1 MADTDPQGH
10 GSLMEELRDTF
21 LASGST
27 SEEFDSL
34 VQRRHL
40 PYWCTS
46 WMVHSDPQHPKRIQ
60 DCFDQ
65 FLPPYSLIEIEVRN
79 DDDDPTGKALLG
91 IVERKVAGGHF
102 SAAVNML
109 ASTDAGF
116 LDWGNLHFVDLKDFE
131 IHFCKKASGKC
142 SSKPRSKA
150 VGWYHVSALRIVT
163 MEMACNTGWMA
174 DAAISNFSDQL
185 QDYMAAGKGSGGNL
199 PEARDSGPPRRGDA
213 VEELDLG
220 EAPGERSDDEER
232 RARTE
237 RKRESLHPV
246 FAGAAGRAARDR
258 EAKEK
263 QKEEQGLAER
273 RRQDAARLARESAA
287 DANRALTHRGPQ
299 LVDAPRARLVARE
312 DDPRDAGGGQGY
324 GGRPGRSFL
333 DDIGTIGSDDPYGSG
348 GDHGRRGQDRGHPS
362 GGGGGRDGDE
372 KDRDDP
378 GKKKKKRKS
387 SSPSKKK
394 EKVRGSA
401 VIAPQKN
408 KEKKR
413 RRGHGDPGGDPSSS
427 SDGRGRGHKKQG
439 RKDSRSPRREAKR
452 KRSKDEDK
460 KRKRS
465 GRTHKRGRRSSSS
478 SKTSNSQDDLYGHE
492 TSKYESLVEKAKRHP
507 GRLLRSG
514 LEQMAK
520 FLAARAGSEGEPEGS
535 WRQQKVSAYL
545 NQVLFN
551 QHPPASIGMR
561 NARELVTLA
570 EGLDLLMEED
580 FARLGDLLMQRM
592 KAVEAS
598 LSEGWGVAN
607 YQELIPPPKAT
618 LTTDQERAFATR
630 HAIQQKRLQDSMAKK
645 RVG

>member
-1 MADTDPQGH
+1 M
-10 GSLMEELRDTF
+10 
-21 LASGST
+21 
-27 SEEFDSL
+27 
-34 VQRRHL
+34 
-40 PYWCTS
+40 
-46 WMVHSDPQHPKRIQ
+46 
-60 DCFDQ
+60 
-65 FLPPYSLIEIEVRN
+65 
-79 DDDDPTGKALLG
+79 
-91 IVERKVAGGHF
+91 
-102 SAAVNML
+102 
-109 ASTDAGF
+109 
-116 LDWGNLHFVDLKDFE
+116 
-131 IHFCKKASGKC
+131 
-142 SSKPRSKA
+142 
-150 VGWYHVSALRIVT
+150 
-163 MEMACNTGWMA
+163 
-174 DAAISNFSDQL
+174 
-185 QDYMAAGKGSGGNL
+185 
-199 PEARDSGPPRRGDA
+199 
-213 VEELDLG
+213 
-220 EAPGERSDDEER
+220 
-232 RARTE
+232 
-237 RKRESLHPV
+237 
-246 FAGAAGRAARDR
+246 
-258 EAKEK
+258 
-263 QKEEQGLAER
+263 
-273 RRQDAARLARESAA
+273 
-287 DANRALTHRGPQ
+287 
-299 LVDAPRARLVARE
+299 
-312 DDPRDAGGGQGY
+312 
-324 GGRPGRSFL
+324 
-333 DDIGTIGSDDPYGSG
+333 
-348 GDHGRRGQDRGHPS
+348 
-362 GGGGGRDGDE
+362 
-372 KDRDDP
+372 
-378 GKKKKKRKS
+378 
-387 SSPSKKK
+387 
-394 EKVRGSA
+394 
-401 VIAPQKN
+401 IAPQKN